1 MARDFLR
8 EKSVVRFVVVS
19 SVGLSCRQ
27 SYSSS
32 KKWHK
37 VKLSLEARAREKD
50 HRVAMNENDGAL
62 EKLFVAIQSARL
74 QRCTLSATARARDLS

>member
-1 MARDFLR
+1 MSAGRSAENGKTDNGTDSIVVSKDFPRDN
-8 EKSVVRFVVVS
+8 SVVRFVVVS

-37 VKLSLEARAREKD
+37 DKPRLEARAREKD
-50 HRVAMNENDGAL
+50 HRVAMS
-62 EKLFVAIQSARL
+62 EK
-74 QRCTLSATARARDLS
+74 